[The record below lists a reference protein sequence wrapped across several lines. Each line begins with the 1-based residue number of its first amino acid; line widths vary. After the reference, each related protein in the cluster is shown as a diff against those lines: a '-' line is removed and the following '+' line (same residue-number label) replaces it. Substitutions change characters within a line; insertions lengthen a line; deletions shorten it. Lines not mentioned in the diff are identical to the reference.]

1 MKKRRVEK
9 METER
14 RQCGI
19 KIVEMEIDI
28 NYMKGDVREIK
39 DDLKEIRDDIK
50 KLISNNS
57 RLEGKASMFG
67 AISGMITGFITIVLS
82 YLLKGK

>member
-1 MKKRRVEK
+1 MKKRRECK
-9 METER
+9 MEIER
-14 RQCGI
+14 RRCGI
-19 KIVEMEIDI
+19 KIVEMEKDI
-28 NYMKGDVREIK
+28 GYVKEDVREIK
-39 DDLKEIRDDIK
+39 DGLNEMRHDIK

-57 RLEGKASMFG
+57 KLEGKASMFG